1 MRRLP
6 ALPVNVGVERER
18 AENGD
23 IHKWLGPTVVAK
35 LKALRGPA
43 GSYSDIILRLAS
55 AGSRNNAPNS
65 EL

>member
-1 MRRLP
+1 
-6 ALPVNVGVERER
+6 
-18 AENGD
+18 
-23 IHKWLGPTVVAK
+23 VAK

-43 GSYSDIILRLAS
+43 ESHSDVILRLAS